1 MVCVVCGATS
11 IIILFEVCSFFFRLR
26 DSFSGLRSFEAVWI
40 LWMIFYLH
48 LNFCTITTLLMF
60 IQLWL
65 GEHWQWNYLQLKSCW
80 FLPLE
85 TVTLTIQS
93 NKIKLWF
100 QFIESNA
107 LISFAYCKITSDLF
121 VSHAL
126 TSFHVH
132 TIRNEIYLLLNKWL
146 YSENENF
153 KSCSAGNGDST

>member
-1 MVCVVCGATS
+1 MRGMRCHFNHHTFWSLFFLPSNAGLFFQDCV
-11 IIILFEVCSFFFRLR
+11 LLKRFEFC
-26 DSFSGLRSFEAVWI
+26 EWY
-40 LWMIFYLH
+40 YLH

-60 IQLWL
+60 IQLKL
-65 GEHWQWNYLQLKSCW
+65 GEHWQWNYLQLKPCW

-93 NKIKLWF
+93 NKLKLWF
-100 QFIESNA
+100 QFIESVA

-121 VSHAL
+121 VSHAF

-153 KSCSAGNGDST
+153 ESCSAGNGDST